1 MTLHIGTIL
10 IAKED
15 AFMDTKEKCL
25 TKGKEYIIKSLK
37 GNAIVFESDF
47 DENHEWLISEIDT
60 DFTIK
65 RYTLTDLKEKKIAV
79 KLRNYDEYKRLCEAV
94 GDKNSGVDTYG
105 ATDDYFG
112 NDNFNGNSIVFLT
125 RKELEGRTLV
135 PSIDLIDLELKE
147 EVVNECEISPLYV
160 DKLESEIARLKGDV
174 EKLNEVNQNLNKEI
188 NKWIDTATRYKNEIT
203 ELRESPQISQNLEKR
218 ERMAWELVVHSN
230 IQYEKA
236 FEMVKDFLAKS
247 NQI

>member
-1 MTLHIGTIL
+1 
-10 IAKED
+10 
-15 AFMDTKEKCL
+15 MDTKEKCL

-47 DENHEWLISEIDT
+47 DENHDWDISEIDT

-79 KLRNYDEYKRLCEAV
+79 KLRNYEEYKRLCEAV

-125 RKELEGRTLV
+125 RKELEGRILV
-135 PSIDLIDLELKE
+135 PSIDLIDLEVKE

-160 DKLESEIARLKGDV
+160 DKLESEINRLKGEN
-174 EKLNEVNQNLNKEI
+174 EKLTSDLGIAVSQLEI
-188 NKWIDTATRYKNEIT
+188 LQ
-203 ELRESPQISQNLEKR
+203 LRESPQISQNLEKR